1 MKKTFGFA
9 ALAAVAL
16 TALGLWAAGPGS
28 VGTAL
33 LPDLAAQAQDSTAP
47 ATTPP
52 ADPAAIVVPDMIM
65 GNPDATVTLTEYASY
80 TCPHCARFH
89 EDVFKALKT
98 DYIDTG
104 KVRFIYREVYFDGF
118 GLWAAMIARCGGEMR
133 YFGINAILLDTQKD
147 WAGSQDQATVVE
159 SLKKIGRTAG
169 MDDATLDACLANT
182 AMAEAMVTAFQ
193 TNMTTDGVEGTPTL
207 FVNGTKYS
215 NMSYDELKVILDA
228 ELAK

>member
-9 ALAAVAL
+9 ASALVAL
-16 TALGLWAAGPGS
+16 TVLGLWAAGSGPLGQ
-28 VGTAL
+28 AL
-33 LPDLAAQAQDSTAP
+33 LPNLAAQAQDSTAP
-47 ATTPP
+47 ATPP

-65 GNPDATVTLTEYASY
+65 GNPDAKVTLTEYASY

-118 GLWAAMIARCGGEMR
+118 GLWAAMIARCGGDMR
-133 YFGINAILLDTQKD
+133 YFGINAILFETQNE
-147 WAGSQDQATVVE
+147 WAGAQDQAAVVE
-159 SLKKIGRTAG
+159 NLKKIGRTAG
-169 MDDATLDACLANT
+169 MDDTTLDTCLSDT
-182 AMAEAMVTAFQ
+182 AMAQAMVAAFQ
-193 TNMTTDGVEGTPTL
+193 TNMTADGVEGTPTL

-215 NMSYDELKVILDA
+215 NMSYADLKVILDA

>member
-16 TALGLWAAGPGS
+16 TALGLWATGPGS
-28 VGTAL
+28 VGQAL
-33 LPDLAAQAQDSTAP
+33 LPNLAAQAQDSTAP
-47 ATTPP
+47 ATTP

-89 EDVFKALKT
+89 EDVFKPLKA

-133 YFGINAILLDTQKD
+133 YFGINAILLETQKD
-147 WAGSQDQATVVE
+147 WAASQDQATVVE
-159 SLKKIGRTAG
+159 SLKTIGRTAG
-169 MDDATLDACLANT
+169 MEDATLDACLADT
-182 AMAEAMVTAFQ
+182 AMAQAMVTAFQ
-193 TNMTTDGVEGTPTL
+193 TNMAADGVEGTPTL